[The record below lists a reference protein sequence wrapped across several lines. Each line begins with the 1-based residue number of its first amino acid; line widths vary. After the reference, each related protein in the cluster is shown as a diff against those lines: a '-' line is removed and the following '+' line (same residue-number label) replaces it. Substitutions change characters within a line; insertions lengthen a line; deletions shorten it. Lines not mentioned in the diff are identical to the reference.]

1 MAILGKSKIT
11 ELEVLGNATI
21 DGNLSAG
28 NIEDTLTNDASKIP
42 SSKAVYDSTIKTA
55 SATAEKIGSEEA
67 PSVTVTTEDRNSN
80 FHFKIPSGDDGKTL
94 LLLADVPY
102 FKVDNDGNPLADQTV
117 NLTVQKSN
125 TLGSV
130 TWTDNQG
137 FNVPADTLSY
147 QLTTASITG
156 KLPATFTITA
166 DGLTSSLTVGTLET
180 GETPY
185 LLDINPSTVSILAD
199 YEGTVKD
206 GQLGVVGTAKVFLGN
221 TNVSAQ
227 FTFSAVFGN
236 GLTGQID
243 STSGQITLESLSAEY
258 GDITVT
264 ATKDENTFTKT
275 LRVVKV
281 KDGDPAGFGTPTAEA
296 TLLAP
301 ATQPTVDV
309 SVSGEDTEKVIS
321 FEFGIPRSAPI
332 FGMLTS
338 ESVNIACDTNGVPF
352 IGSGTAIGTNTVISS
367 FRVFNENT
375 NISSSFTYSIGDGGS
390 SATINGYGI
399 VIEPD
404 GDIIINSASGVTEI
418 NTAVPVHATNGQITI
433 DKTLW
438 LVKINQG
445 ASGIPGQDGRI
456 AEATASVDANI
467 GTPSV
472 DLTVEGGGSTTGQIL
487 NFAFH
492 NLKGEKGDN
501 GTDATITE
509 ATATIGTQIG
519 TPTVEVT
526 LGGSEHERTFS
537 FAFDGLKGEKGDKGD
552 EGGPITTQATPTVL
566 GGVYLYD
573 GIGENTNGPVDQ
585 ATFTAL
591 YNYAHDIESK
601 GKVIKTHGWYVFN
614 TTIETWSLDT
624 VTGGSTYSS
633 VSANSPAIEIFYNGL
648 ILVEGLEYSVSNG
661 LVTFTNALGTGSN
674 QTLSVIYTYLTE

>member
-102 FKVDNDGNPLADQTV
+102 FKVDNDGNPLANQTV
-117 NLTVQKSN
+117 TLTVQKSN

-180 GETPY
+180 GEAPY

-445 ASGIPGQDGRI
+445 ASGIPGQDGTTI
-456 AEATASVDANI
+456 VGATATVDANVGI
-467 GTPSV
+467 PSV
-472 DLTVEGGGSTTGQIL
+472 DVELQGTSEQKTV
-487 NFAFH
+487 AF
-492 NLKGEKGDN
+492 
-501 GTDATITE
+501 
-509 ATATIGTQIG
+509 
-519 TPTVEVT
+519 V
-526 LGGSEHERTFS
+526 FS
-537 FAFDGLKGEKGDKGD
+537 NLKGEKGDKGD
-552 EGGPITTQATPTVL
+552 PGQDGISPSLTQATEVNL
-566 GGVYLYD
+566 GAVYLYA
-573 GIGENTNGPVDQ
+573 GIGNNTNGPVDQ
-585 ATFTAL
+585 ATFTDL
-591 YNYAHDIESK
+591 YNYAHGIESK
-601 GKVIKTHGWYVFN
+601 GKVVKKHGWYVFD

-633 VSANSPAIEIFYNGL
+633 VSANTPAIEIFYNGL
-648 ILVEGLEYSVSNG
+648 VLVEGLEYSISNG

>member
-11 ELEVLGNATI
+11 ELEVLGNVTI

-102 FKVDNDGNPLADQTV
+102 FKVDNDGNPLANQTV

-180 GETPY
+180 GEAPY

-221 TNVSAQ
+221 TDVSAQ
-227 FTFSAVFGN
+227 FTFSAVFGD

-264 ATKDENTFTKT
+264 ATKDEDTFTKT

-352 IGSGTAIGTNTVISS
+352 IGSGTAIGTNTIISS

-445 ASGIPGQDGRI
+445 ASGIPGQDGTSIVDAI
-456 AEATASVDANI
+456 ATVDANV

-472 DLTVEGGGSTTGQIL
+472 NVELQ
-487 NFAFH
+487 
-492 NLKGEKGDN
+492 
-501 GTDATITE
+501 GTSEQKTI
-509 ATATIGTQIG
+509 
-519 TPTVEVT
+519 
-526 LGGSEHERTFS
+526 SFMFS
-537 FAFDGLKGEKGDKGD
+537 NLKGEKGDKGD
-552 EGGPITTQATPTVL
+552 PGQDASLTQATEINL
-566 GGVYLYD
+566 GAVYLYA
-573 GIGENTNGPVDQ
+573 GIGNNTNGPVDQ
-585 ATFTAL
+585 ATFTDL
-591 YNYAHDIESK
+591 YNYAHGIESK
-601 GKVIKTHGWYVFN
+601 GKVVKKHGWYVFD

-633 VSANSPAIEIFYNGL
+633 VSANTPAIEIFYNGL
-648 ILVEGLEYSVSNG
+648 VLVEGLEYSVSNG

>member
-11 ELEVLGNATI
+11 ELEVLGNTTI
-21 DGNLSAG
+21 DGNLEAG

-55 SATAEKIGSEEA
+55 SATAEKIGSEES

-102 FKVDNDGNPLADQTV
+102 FKVDNDGNPLANQTV

-125 TLGSV
+125 TLGAV

-147 QLTTASITG
+147 QLTTESITG

-166 DGLTSSLTVGTLET
+166 DGLTSSLTIGTLET
-180 GETPY
+180 GEAPY

-221 TNVSAQ
+221 TDVSAQ

-236 GLTGQID
+236 GITGQID
-243 STSGQITLESLSAEY
+243 SISGQITLESLSAEY

-264 ATKDENTFTKT
+264 ATKGEDTFTKT

-309 SVSGEDTEKVIS
+309 SVSGENTEKVIS

-352 IGSGTAIGTNTVISS
+352 IGSGTAIGTNTIISS

-418 NTAVPVHATNGQITI
+418 NTAGPVHATNGQITI

-445 ASGIPGQDGRI
+445 ASGIPGQDGTSIVDAI
-456 AEATASVDANI
+456 ATVDANV

-472 DLTVEGGGSTTGQIL
+472 NVELQ
-487 NFAFH
+487 
-492 NLKGEKGDN
+492 
-501 GTDATITE
+501 GTSEQKTISF
-509 ATATIGTQIG
+509 
-519 TPTVEVT
+519 V
-526 LGGSEHERTFS
+526 FS
-537 FAFDGLKGEKGDKGD
+537 NLKGEKGDKGD
-552 EGGPITTQATPTVL
+552 PGQDGISPSLTQATEINL
-566 GGVYLYD
+566 GAVYLYA
-573 GIGENTNGPVDQ
+573 GIGNNTNGPVDQ
-585 ATFTAL
+585 ATFTDL
-591 YNYAHDIESK
+591 YNYAHGIESK
-601 GKVIKTHGWYVFN
+601 GKVVKKHGWYVFD

-633 VSANSPAIEIFYNGL
+633 VSANTPAIEIFYNGL
-648 ILVEGLEYSVSNG
+648 VLVEGLEYSVSNG

>member
-67 PSVTVTTEDRNSN
+67 PSVTVTTEGRNSN

-102 FKVDNDGNPLADQTV
+102 FKVDNDGNPLANQTV
-117 NLTVQKSN
+117 TLTVQKSN

-180 GETPY
+180 GEAPY

-264 ATKDENTFTKT
+264 AMKGEDTFTKT

-301 ATQPTVDV
+301 ASQPTVDV

-352 IGSGTAIGTNTVISS
+352 IGSGTAIGTNTIISS
-367 FRVFNENT
+367 FRVFNENA

-445 ASGIPGQDGRI
+445 ASGIPGQDGTTI
-456 AEATASVDANI
+456 VGATATVDANVGI
-467 GTPSV
+467 PSV
-472 DLTVEGGGSTTGQIL
+472 DVELQGTSEQKTV
-487 NFAFH
+487 AF
-492 NLKGEKGDN
+492 
-501 GTDATITE
+501 
-509 ATATIGTQIG
+509 
-519 TPTVEVT
+519 V
-526 LGGSEHERTFS
+526 FS
-537 FAFDGLKGEKGDKGD
+537 NLKGEKGDKGD
-552 EGGPITTQATPTVL
+552 PGQDGISPSLTQATEVNL
-566 GGVYLYD
+566 GAVYLYA
-573 GIGENTNGPVDQ
+573 GIGNNTNGPVDQ
-585 ATFTAL
+585 ATFTDL
-591 YNYAHDIESK
+591 YNYAHGIESK
-601 GKVIKTHGWYVFN
+601 GKVVKKHGWYVFD

-633 VSANSPAIEIFYNGL
+633 VSANAPAIEIFYNGL
-648 ILVEGLEYSVSNG
+648 VLVEGLEYSISNG

>member
-102 FKVDNDGNPLADQTV
+102 FKVDNDGNPLANQTV
-117 NLTVQKSN
+117 TLTVQKSN

-130 TWTDNQG
+130 IWTDNQG

-180 GETPY
+180 GEAPY

-264 ATKDENTFTKT
+264 ATKGEDTFTKT

-301 ATQPTVDV
+301 ASQPTVDV

-352 IGSGTAIGTNTVISS
+352 IGSSTAIGTNTIISS

-445 ASGIPGQDGRI
+445 ASGIPGQDGTTI
-456 AEATASVDANI
+456 VGATATVDANVGI
-467 GTPSV
+467 PSV
-472 DLTVEGGGSTTGQIL
+472 DVELQGTSEQKTV
-487 NFAFH
+487 AF
-492 NLKGEKGDN
+492 
-501 GTDATITE
+501 
-509 ATATIGTQIG
+509 
-519 TPTVEVT
+519 V
-526 LGGSEHERTFS
+526 FS
-537 FAFDGLKGEKGDKGD
+537 NLKGEKGDKGD
-552 EGGPITTQATPTVL
+552 PGQDGISPSLTQATEVNL
-566 GGVYLYD
+566 GAVYLYA
-573 GIGENTNGPVDQ
+573 GIGNNTNGPVDQ
-585 ATFTAL
+585 ATFTDL
-591 YNYAHDIESK
+591 YNYAHGIESK
-601 GKVIKTHGWYVFN
+601 GKVVKKHGWYVFD

-633 VSANSPAIEIFYNGL
+633 VSANAPAIEIFYNGL
-648 ILVEGLEYSVSNG
+648 VLVEGLEYSISNG